1 MSSTLGMAG
10 SEKVKNGFKFRV
22 LLMDSRSTAVT
33 TQYDTRMD
41 HEQWAE
47 LPVVLSRGGRVSTV
61 LSWP

>member
-41 HEQWAE
+41 QQWAE
-47 LPVVLSRGGRVSTV
+47 LAVVLSRGR
-61 LSWP
+61 